1 MLEKIKNIFKT
12 KNKQNL
18 ENLYE
23 LVHEVM
29 VNRNNL
35 IVDLDTKIQKLE
47 YELSVVKEE
56 NKRLRSILRK
66 RKKNEK

>member
-1 MLEKIKNIFKT
+1 MKEFFERIKCKFKT

-35 IVDLDTKIQKLE
+35 IADLDLKIKKQE
-47 YELSVVKEE
+47 YEISVLKEE
-56 NKRLRSILRK
+56 NKRLKGLLRK
-66 RKKNEK
+66 KKQ